1 LAQEEEFERAV
12 KRNIEARVREAVKAV
27 LEEVLREEMTEH
39 LKAGYRELTPTR
51 KGERNGYYQRS
62 LLTPAGKI
70 ERLEVPRDR
79 ESEFVTEVFERYKR
93 MTGNVEEAIL
103 EMYLSGISTR
113 KIAGITDA
121 LSRVKIGKDVV
132 SRISERLREQ
142 QRAWRERPLE
152 KAYPYLYLDAT
163 YLKVRWGASV
173 TNLALLAAVEVDEEG
188 FREVLAVEVAG
199 GEKSGAYASLLRGLL
214 DRGLAGVRLVVSDD
228 HEGIKAA
235 VFGELPGVEWQR
247 CVVHFERNVL
257 SHVPTSAMG
266 EVVEDLKAIFK
277 VRRQKTA
284 RALAEEFVALY
295 EERFP
300 KAISVFEAGI
310 EHALTYLR
318 YPGSHH
324 TKIRTTNVLERL
336 FKEVKRRTRVV
347 GVFPNE
353 TSLST
358 LATEIMLR
366 TSEEWALKRYLSMEA
381 LEAADESNLQRS
393 R

>member
-79 ESEFVTEVFERYKR
+79 EGEFVTEVFERYKR

-173 TNLALLAAVEVDEEG
+173 TNLALLAAVGVDEEG

-199 GEKSGAYASLLRGLL
+199 GEKSEAYASLLRGLL

-266 EVVEDLKAIFK
+266 EVAEDLKAIFK

-353 TSLST
+353 TSAST

-366 TSEEWALKRYLSMEA
+366 SSEEWALKRYLSMEA
-381 LEAADESNLQRS
+381 LEAAEESNLQRS